1 MYPQNDEINVLEVL
15 QIKTFFATQLQW
27 TDLLRIFVK
36 FSQLNLQRW
45 SLSKDIEKK
54 DYLDTWNLWGEIRNC
69 KKYNIPCRSVQWNNQ
84 FKPVATN
91 T

>member
-1 MYPQNDEINVLEVL
+1 MKLMYPQNDEISVLEVL

-54 DYLDTWNLWGEIRNC
+54 DYLDT
-69 KKYNIPCRSVQWNNQ
+69 
-84 FKPVATN
+84 
-91 T
+91 

>member
-1 MYPQNDEINVLEVL
+1 MKLMYPQNDEINVLEVL

-54 DYLDTWNLWGEIRNC
+54 DYLDT
-69 KKYNIPCRSVQWNNQ
+69 
-84 FKPVATN
+84 
-91 T
+91 